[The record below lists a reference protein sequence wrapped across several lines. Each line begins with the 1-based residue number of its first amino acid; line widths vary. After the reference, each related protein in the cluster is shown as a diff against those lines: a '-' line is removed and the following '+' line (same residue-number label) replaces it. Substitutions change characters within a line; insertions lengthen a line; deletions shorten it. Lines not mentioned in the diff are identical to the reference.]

1 MAKRIDQRFTD
12 GIHRDFR
19 NFLTLQG
26 TKLNTPTNVLKDIF
40 FSAIHKFEDRS
51 MLTLNIQKCEPL
63 RSGEYRH
70 LQVIVRCLTEQ
81 DHACVQQVAS
91 RSQTQLTQHRI
102 PVGIIKA
109 DSAELLTAVDILF
122 ERVLVHRAC
131 QALRN
136 FAFPYTFAALPLHNV
151 VGQFL
156 LGHYLIFIRD
166 TDSGHIIGKV
176 RCVVPFKADMDTI
189 LIINMDYCNFR
200 VNSRLDMVC
209 NLLTDIP

>member
-1 MAKRIDQRFTD
+1 MRLGVKQVLTVVKIV
-12 GIHRDFR
+12 DFGVY
-19 NFLTLQG
+19 LG
-26 TKLNTPTNVLKDIF
+26 SD
-40 FSAIHKFEDRS
+40 E
-51 MLTLNIQKCEPL
+51 
-63 RSGEYRH
+63 
-70 LQVIVRCLTEQ
+70 
-81 DHACVQQVAS
+81 
-91 RSQTQLTQHRI
+91 
-102 PVGIIKA
+102 
-109 DSAELLTAVDILF
+109 

-131 QALRN
+131 QASGN